1 MVQAVSVPWDNLVTV
16 NLAVAEVVVPLVVKT
31 STDLPADSKAVLAV
45 HLVAVVAVVKES
57 ITVVQ
62 TAQRPEPV
70 VVVL

>member
-16 NLAVAEVVVPLVVKT
+16 NLVVAEVVVPLVVKT

-45 HLVAVVAVVKES
+45 HLAVVVAVVKES

-62 TAQRPEPV
+62 TVQRPEPV
-70 VVVL
+70 VVAL